1 MDRGWYAR
9 FGLIVGCLVVSCLAL
24 WPSIPEGGSF
34 PGAPD
39 WVRSAFRNRIAPGL
53 DIQGGMRLMYEVEV
67 DEAVVER
74 RDLRAQQIFER
85 LCFAFE
91 ICNEDEAA
99 TDAQLDET
107 RERVRVE
114 TVRDNAQAF
123 RVVFEN
129 EADIATLDRDMVN
142 GFDLREAG
150 TAGNVVTLELRDD
163 AVERLRET
171 SVEQARETIAN
182 RIDELGLRE
191 ASVMARDTNIVVEL
205 PGAGEDTFEEIR
217 EIIARTARLEFL
229 VVDDESQYVEGLSG
243 LPEGIER
250 TSERVRAGEDNPEV
264 TSSYLVASGDFV
276 VLAPSEAGA
285 DGAAVEGD
293 VVRGTA
299 TRIERDE
306 SGIHLVE
313 FRPTEGEPVVYHEG
327 EVTEV
332 YDARGWLQRYIDSLD
347 ESGSMPEERQ
357 LVVGMADTGEFEE
370 EAADTV
376 HTSTWRTYTLHRRTE
391 VTGDAIED
399 AAVAFDQQD
408 GSPYVSLT
416 FNSAGARA
424 FDTLTGDNVMRRM
437 AIVLDNRVESAPMI
451 NQRIGGGRAQ
461 ITLGGFRPV
470 PELLEEANQLVVV
483 LRAGALP
490 APITP
495 SNEQLIG
502 PTLGRDSVNQGML
515 GGLMGIIFVLLF
527 MGLYYEVGGLVANT
541 MVVINVLFLLAVL
554 AALGG
559 TLTLPGIAGV
569 TLTVGMAVDA
579 NVLIN
584 ERIRE
589 ELRLGK
595 TPRTAV
601 ELGFD
606 RAFWS
611 IFDSQLTTFIAGVV
625 LFQYG
630 TGPIR
635 GFAVTLIIGII
646 TSLFTGVFCSK
657 VMFDW
662 IVRGLKVRKLRVG

>member
-9 FGLIVGCLVVSCLAL
+9 FGLIIVCVVLSWLAL
-24 WPSIPEGGSF
+24 WPSIPAGAI

-39 WVRSAFRNRIAPGL
+39 WVRSAFSSRIAPGL

-67 DEAVVER
+67 DEAVSDR

-85 LCFAFE
+85 LCQAFD
-91 ICNEDEAA
+91 ICDEEESA
-99 TDAQLDET
+99 TDEQLEET
-107 RERVRVE
+107 RTRVRVE
-114 TVRDNAQAF
+114 SVRDNAQGF

-129 EADIATLDRDMVN
+129 ADDMHFLDRDMVN
-142 GFDLREAG
+142 GYDLREASV
-150 TAGNVVTLELRDD
+150 AGNVVTLELLD
-163 AVERLRET
+163 AAIERLRET
-171 SVEQARETIAN
+171 SVEQARETISN

-205 PGAGEDTFEEIR
+205 PGAGEDTFAEIR

-229 VVDDESQYVEGLSG
+229 VVDDMSDYVDGLTD

-250 TSERVRAGEDNPEV
+250 ASETVRAGEENPNV
-264 TSSYLVASGDFV
+264 TSTYLVASGDFV
-276 VLAPSEAGA
+276 VLTPTESGGVGE
-285 DGAAVEGD
+285 
-293 VVRGTA
+293 VVRGEA
-299 TRIERDE
+299 TRIERE
-306 SGIHLVE
+306 EEVIQLVE
-313 FRPTEGEPVVYHEG
+313 FRPSEGEPIVYHEG
-327 EVTEV
+327 EVSAV
-332 YDARGWLQRYIDSLD
+332 YDARGWLQRYIDGL
-347 ESGSMPEERQ
+347 EEAGTLPGERQ
-357 LVVGMADTGEFEE
+357 LVVGQADTGEYEE
-370 EAADTV
+370 ETADTV
-376 HTSTWRTYTLHRRTE
+376 HTSTWRTYLLHRRTE
-391 VTGDAIED
+391 VTGDAIDD

-424 FDTLTGDNVMRRM
+424 FDELTGDNVMRRM
-437 AIVLDNRVESAPMI
+437 AITLDNRVESAPVI
-451 NQRIGGGRAQ
+451 NQRISGGRAQ

-502 PTLGRDSVNQGML
+502 PTMGRDAVQQGL
-515 GGLMGIIFVLLF
+515 FGGLMGIVFVLLF

-541 MVVINVLFLLAVL
+541 MVLINVLFLLAVL

-589 ELRLGK
+589 ELRMGK

-635 GFAVTLIIGII
+635 GFAVTLMIGIV

>member
-9 FGLIVGCLVVSCLAL
+9 FGLFIVAIVAAWFAL
-24 WPSIPEGGSF
+24 WPSIPEGGAL

-53 DIQGGMRLMYEVEV
+53 DIQGGMRLMYEVEIE
-67 DEAVVER
+67 EAIAAR
-74 RDLRAQQIFER
+74 RDLRAQQLLER
-85 LCFAFE
+85 LCLSMEF
-91 ICNEDEAA
+91 CEDGEAA
-99 TDAQLDET
+99 TDEQLTET
-107 RERVRVE
+107 REHVTTERLRNDP
-114 TVRDNAQAF
+114 RAF
-123 RVVFEN
+123 RVVFVDEG
-129 EADIATLDRDMVN
+129 EVASLDREMIN
-142 GFDLREAG
+142 GFDLREVN
-150 TAGNVVTLELRDD
+150 TAGGVVTLELRDE
-163 AVERLRET
+163 AVDTLRET

-182 RIDELGLRE
+182 RIDEMGVRE
-191 ASVMARDTNIVVEL
+191 ASVMARDTNIIVEI

-229 VVDDESQYVEGLSG
+229 VVDDVSDYVSG
-243 LPEGIER
+243 LTGLPSGVTR
-250 TSERVRAGEDNPEV
+250 ASEAVRGGEDSPN
-264 TSSYLVASGDFV
+264 TTTTYLVASGDFV
-276 VLAPSEAGA
+276 VLAPTEEG
-285 DGAAVEGD
+285 VEGE
-293 VVRGTA
+293 VIAGTVS
-299 TRIERDE
+299 RIERDE

-313 FRPTEGEPVVYHEG
+313 FSPSEGEPVVYRDG

-332 YDARGWLQRYIDSLD
+332 YDARSWLQRYLDSL
-347 ESGSMPEERQ
+347 EEAGSFPDERQ
-357 LVVGMADTGEFEE
+357 LVVGIADTGEYE
-370 EAADTV
+370 EASADSV
-376 HTSTWRTYTLHRRTE
+376 HTNTWRTYLLHRRTE

-424 FDTLTGDNVMRRM
+424 FDTLTGDNVSRRM
-437 AIVLDNRVESAPMI
+437 AIVLDNRVESAPVI
-451 NQRIGGGRAQ
+451 NQRIGGGRAS

-470 PELLEEANQLVVV
+470 PELLEDANQLVVV

-502 PTLGRDSVNQGML
+502 PTLGRDSVNQGL
-515 GGLMGIIFVLLF
+515 FGALMGIIFVLLM
-527 MGLYYEVGGLVANT
+527 MGVYYEVGGLVANT
-541 MVVINVLFLLAVL
+541 MVLFNVLFLLSLL
-554 AALGG
+554 AAFGG
-559 TLTLPGIAGV
+559 TLTLPGIAGIA
-569 TLTVGMAVDA
+569 LTVGMAVDA

-589 ELRLGK
+589 ELRQGK

-611 IFDSQLTTFIAGVV
+611 IFDSQITTFIAGVV

-635 GFAVTLIIGII
+635 GFAVTLMIGII

>member
-9 FGLIVGCLVVSCLAL
+9 FGLIIVAIVAAWFAL
-24 WPSIPEGGSF
+24 WPSIPEGGAI

-53 DIQGGMRLMYEVEV
+53 DIQGGMRLMYEVEI
-67 DEAVVER
+67 DEAISAR
-74 RDLRAQQIFER
+74 RDLRAQQLLER
-85 LCFAFE
+85 LCLSLE
-91 ICNEDEAA
+91 ICEDGEPA
-99 TDAQLDET
+99 TDEQLGET
-107 RERVRVE
+107 REHVTTERLRNDP
-114 TVRDNAQAF
+114 RAF
-123 RVVFEN
+123 RVVFED
-129 EADIATLDRDMVN
+129 EGEVDSLDRDMIN
-142 GFDLREAG
+142 GFDLREVN
-150 TAGNVVTLELRDD
+150 TAGGVVTLELRDE
-163 AVERLRET
+163 AVDRLRET

-182 RIDELGLRE
+182 RIDEMGVRE
-191 ASVMARDTNIVVEL
+191 ASVMARDTNIVVEI

-229 VVDDESQYVEGLSG
+229 VVDDLSDYVGGLTG
-243 LPEGIER
+243 LPSGITRATE
-250 TSERVRAGEDNPEV
+250 SVRAGEDHPN
-264 TSSYLVASGDFV
+264 TTTTYLVASGDFV
-276 VLAPSEAGA
+276 VLTPTEEG
-285 DGAAVEGD
+285 VEGE
-293 VVRGTA
+293 VVAGTA

-313 FRPTEGEPVVYHEG
+313 FRPTEGDPVVYHDG
-327 EVTEV
+327 EVSEV
-332 YDARGWLQRYIDSLD
+332 YDARSWLQRYLD
-347 ESGSMPEERQ
+347 GLEEAGSFPEERQ
-357 LVVGMADTGEFEE
+357 LVVGLADTGEYDE
-370 EAADTV
+370 EAADSV
-376 HTSTWRTYTLHRRTE
+376 HTNTWRTYLLHRRTE

-437 AIVLDNRVESAPMI
+437 AIVLDNRVESAPVI

-470 PELLEEANQLVVV
+470 PELLEDANQLVVV

-502 PTLGRDSVNQGML
+502 PTLGRDSVNQGL
-515 GGLMGIIFVLLF
+515 WGALMGIIFVLLI
-527 MGLYYEVGGLVANT
+527 MGVYYEVGGLVANT
-541 MVVINVLFLLAVL
+541 MVLFNVLFLLSVL
-554 AALGG
+554 AAFGG
-559 TLTLPGIAGV
+559 TLTLPGIAGIA
-569 TLTVGMAVDA
+569 LTVGMAVDA

-589 ELRLGK
+589 ELRQGK

-611 IFDSQLTTFIAGVV
+611 IFDSQITTFIAGVV

-635 GFAVTLIIGII
+635 GFAVTLMIGIGS
-646 TSLFTGVFCSK
+646 SLFTGYFCSK
-657 VMFDW
+657 VLFDW

>member
-1 MDRGWYAR
+1 MDRGWYTR
-9 FGLIVGCLVVSCLAL
+9 FVIILVSVVLAWLAL
-24 WPSIPEGGSF
+24 WPSIPAGAI
-34 PGAPD
+34 PAAPD
-39 WVRSAFRNRIAPGL
+39 WVRSAFPARIAPGL
-53 DIQGGMRLMYEVEV
+53 DIQGGLRLVYEVQVE
-67 DEAVVER
+67 EAVRAR
-74 RDLRAQQIFER
+74 RDVRAQQLFEQ
-85 LCFAFE
+85 LCRAFD
-91 ICNEDEAA
+91 ICEAEGEV
-99 TDAQLDET
+99 TEEQLDDT

-114 TVRDNAQAF
+114 SVRDSAQAF
-123 RVVFEN
+123 RVVFEA
-129 EADIATLDRDMVN
+129 ADDVAELDRDMIN
-142 GFDLREAG
+142 AFDLREVER
-150 TAGNVVTLELRDD
+150 AGNVVTLELPE
-163 AVERLRET
+163 ASIATLRENA
-171 SVEQARETIAN
+171 VDQARQTISD
-182 RIDELGLRE
+182 RIDNLGIRE
-191 ASVMARDTNIVVEL
+191 ASVMAREEFVVVEV
-205 PGAGEDTFEEIR
+205 PGADEETFAEIR

-229 VVDDESQYVEGLSG
+229 VVDDMSDFVSGLSSSEF
-243 LPEGIER
+243 PEGIER
-250 TSERVRAGEDNPEV
+250 TAETVSAGSENPSV
-264 TSSYLVASGDFV
+264 SSAFLLASGDFV
-276 VLAPSEAGA
+276 VLEG
-285 DGAAVEGD
+285 GD

-299 TRIERDE
+299 TRIERDDA
-306 SGIHLVE
+306 GIHLVE
-313 FRPTEGEPVVYHEG
+313 FRPSEGEPVVYHDG

-332 YDARGWLQRYIDSLD
+332 YDARAWLQRYIDQLEEAGSLPD
-347 ESGSMPEERQ
+347 DRQ
-357 LVVGMADTGEFEE
+357 LVVGQADTGEYDEE
-370 EAADTV
+370 SADTV
-376 HTSTWRTYTLHRRTE
+376 HTSTWRTYTLHRRTTVSGE
-391 VTGDAIED
+391 SIDD

-416 FNSAGARA
+416 FNRAGADA
-424 FDTLTGDNVMRRM
+424 FATLTGDNVRRRM
-437 AIVLDNRVESAPMI
+437 AIVLDNRVESAPVI

-470 PELLEEANQLVVV
+470 PELLDDANQLVVV

-502 PTLGRDSVNQGML
+502 PTLGRDSVQQGL
-515 GGLMGIIFVLLF
+515 FGALMGIALVLLL
-527 MGLYYEVGGLVANT
+527 MGAYYEVGGVVANT
-541 MVVINVLFLLAVL
+541 MVLLNVLFLMAVL
-554 AALGG
+554 AAFGG

-569 TLTVGMAVDA
+569 ALTVGMAVDA

-611 IFDSQLTTFIAGVV
+611 IFDSQITTFIAGVV

-635 GFAVTLIIGII
+635 GFAVTLMIGII

-662 IVRGLKVRKLRVG
+662 IVRGLKVRRLRVG

>member
-1 MDRGWYAR
+1 MAR
-9 FGLIVGCLVVSCLAL
+9 EEFVVV
-24 WPSIPEGGSF
+24 EV
-34 PGAPD
+34 PGA
-39 WVRSAFRNRIAPGL
+39 
-53 DIQGGMRLMYEVEV
+53 
-67 DEAVVER
+67 DEET
-74 RDLRAQQIFER
+74 
-85 LCFAFE
+85 FA
-91 ICNEDEAA
+91 
-99 TDAQLDET
+99 
-107 RERVRVE
+107 
-114 TVRDNAQAF
+114 
-123 RVVFEN
+123 
-129 EADIATLDRDMVN
+129 
-142 GFDLREAG
+142 
-150 TAGNVVTLELRDD
+150 
-163 AVERLRET
+163 
-171 SVEQARETIAN
+171 
-182 RIDELGLRE
+182 
-191 ASVMARDTNIVVEL
+191 
-205 PGAGEDTFEEIR
+205 EIR

-229 VVDDESQYVEGLSG
+229 VVDDLSDFVSGLSSSDF
-243 LPEGIER
+243 PEGIER
-250 TSERVRAGEDNPEV
+250 TAETVSAGSDNPSV
-264 TSSYLVASGDFV
+264 SSAFLLASGDFA
-276 VLAPSEAGA
+276 VL
-285 DGAAVEGD
+285 EGGE

-299 TRIERDE
+299 TRIERDDA
-306 SGIHLVE
+306 GIHLVE
-313 FRPTEGEPVVYHEG
+313 FRPSEGEPVVYHEG

-332 YDARGWLQRYIDSLD
+332 YDARAWLQRYIDQLEEAGSLPD
-347 ESGSMPEERQ
+347 DRQ
-357 LVVGMADTGEFEE
+357 LVVGQADTGEYDEE
-370 EAADTV
+370 SADTA
-376 HTSTWRTYTLHRRTE
+376 HTSTWRTYTLHRRTS
-391 VTGDAIED
+391 VTGESIDD

-416 FNSAGARA
+416 FNRAGADA
-424 FDTLTGDNVMRRM
+424 FATLTGDNVRRRM
-437 AIVLDNRVESAPMI
+437 AIVLDSRVESAPVI

-470 PELLEEANQLVVV
+470 PELLDEANQLVVV

-502 PTLGRDSVNQGML
+502 PTLGRDSVQQGL
-515 GGLMGIIFVLLF
+515 FGGLMGIVFVLLF
-527 MGLYYEVGGLVANT
+527 MGLYYEVGGVVANV
-541 MVVINVLFLLAVL
+541 MVLLNVLFLMAVL
-554 AALGG
+554 AAFGG

-635 GFAVTLIIGII
+635 GFAVTLMIGII